1 MSSILLREVIVMTHI
16 QIAPD
21 VEFKLNIDLPEITD
35 SSRDYDLQQHKAEVY
50 AAFEARLKKAFPEGY
65 KINTFEFG
73 KDVSEH

>member
-1 MSSILLREVIVMTHI
+1 MIHV

-35 SSRDYDLQQHKAEVY
+35 NSRDYDLQQHKAEVY
-50 AAFEARLKKAFPEGY
+50 AMFEARLKKAFPEGF

-73 KDVSEH
+73 QDKSTH